1 MGTFKED
8 AMETDPTVDV
18 AFPATGGPLPL
29 DHGYAL
35 FGAIARIVPRV
46 HEASNWGIHPV
57 RGRRA
62 GPGEL
67 LLDDSSLVKLRIPA
81 SEIAAVLPLAGAGLE
96 VDGGALRLGVPRIYA
111 LVPSPVLR
119 SRFVTVRGFFEE
131 PAAFEGAVRRQLATI
146 ELGQDPERVGIT
158 VGERRVMRIKEKTIV
173 GFALLVEG
181 LDGDASIALQVAG
194 LGGRRHM
201 GAGVFVPPGRRG

>member
-1 MGTFKED
+1 MQ
-8 AMETDPTVDV
+8 TDPIVDV

-35 FGAIARIVPRV
+35 FGAIARLVPRV
-46 HEASNWGIHPV
+46 HEASSWGVHPV

-81 SEIAAVLPLAGAGLE
+81 SEIAAVLPLAGAGLDVE
-96 VDGGALRLGVPRIYA
+96 GRGVRLGVPRIHA
-111 LVPSPVLR
+111 LVPSPTLR
-119 SRFVTVRGFFEE
+119 ARFVTVRGFFEE
-131 PAAFEGAVRRQLATI
+131 PAAFEGAVRRQLAGL
-146 ELGQDPERVGIT
+146 ELGQDPERIVVT
-158 VGERRVMRIKEKTIV
+158 VGERRVMRVKDKTIV
-173 GFALLVEG
+173 GFAMLIEQ